1 MIKAILACDEQWG
14 IGKSGTL
21 PWPKNSADLKWFKQQ
36 TLGHIAIMGRRT
48 WEAEGMPKQL
58 PGRINIVVSSNGSIN
73 DGPNYTTNLDK
84 LPTILDAYVK
94 EEKWI
99 IGGANLV
106 ENYLDHIDE
115 LHLSRIEGNWKCDTF
130 LPEQRILSNFT
141 IQDVYTNRELTIEK
155 WVRNETIS

>member
-14 IGKSGTL
+14 IGKE
-21 PWPKNSADLKWFKQQ
+21 Q
-36 TLGHIAIMGRRT
+36 TLGHIVIMGRRT
-48 WEAEGMPKQL
+48 WEADGMPKPL
-58 PGRINIVVSSNGSIN
+58 PGRINIVVSNNGNVN
-73 DGPNYTTNLDK
+73 DGPNYTTTLEK
-84 LPTILDAYVK
+84 LPVILDAYKK

-106 ENYLDHIDE
+106 ENYLDNIDE

-130 LPEQRILSNFT
+130 LPESLILNNFT
-141 IQDVYTNRELTIEK
+141 KKDTFTNRELTIEK